1 MSERTKQLRQNS
13 EPNMWEAV
21 GSSSATLTRF
31 TITGSRS
38 NLMVLNWERRIAI
51 VGVDP
56 TGGQI
61 ILYTGPL
68 PTLKISQWSQWTI
81 EAIDNNIIVS
91 IDGNQIITFKDKN
104 MSKELSNGEIAMYTE
119 DAKVSFDNMYISQ
132 LK

>member
-1 MSERTKQLRQNS
+1 MGKQL
-13 EPNMWEAV
+13 

-51 VGVDP
+51 AVLIQPMDKLFYI
-56 TGGQI
+56 QAA
-61 ILYTGPL
+61 L

-81 EAIDNNIIVS
+81 EAVDNNIIVS
-91 IDGNQIITFKDKN
+91 IDGNKIITFKDKN
-104 MSKELSNGEIAMYTE
+104 MSKELNNGEIAMYSE
-119 DAKVSFDNMYISQ
+119 DAKVSFDNFYLSQ